1 MLSYFLSAHKK
12 VNPWQSGIWHALF
25 KAMGLPRWYS
35 GKESAHQCKETQKMQ
50 IQSLVWKETLG
61 EGMATHSRV
70 LAWRIPW
77 TEEHGGLQSM
87 GSQRVRHDWAAG
99 HARRHSKLY
108 PQYLEHTRDFRNI
121 RHWKNVSK
129 VNEVEWKGPSVLYIV
144 NITSIYPVYRW
155 STIIKKRWFAKKRQN
170 WWDYGKFF
178 ISGVP
183 VNGVLLLK
191 RFLMIMF

>member
-1 MLSYFLSAHKK
+1 M
-12 VNPWQSGIWHALF
+12 P
-25 KAMGLPRWYS
+25 YS
-35 GKESAHQCKETQKMQ
+35 KLWGFPGGTVVKNRPPMQETQEIQ
-50 IQSLVWKETLG
+50 IQSLVWKETLE
-61 EGMATHSRV
+61 EGMATHSSI

-77 TEEHGGLQSM
+77 TEEHGRLQSM

-99 HARRHSKLY
+99 NAHRNSKLY

-121 RHWKNVSK
+121 HHWKNVSK
-129 VNEVEWKGPSVLYIV
+129 VNEVEWKDLSVLYIA

-155 STIIKKRWFAKKRQN
+155 YTIIKKRWFAKKRQN
-170 WWDYGKFF
+170 WWDYGKFL

-183 VNGVLLLK
+183 VSGVLLLK